1 LFLLVGI
8 VYLAS
13 WRMAGLPAT
22 GRYGETLVT
31 QQRPSDPTEDPTIA
45 ETGQFVASSRDSRA
59 R

>member
-1 LFLLVGI
+1 
-8 VYLAS
+8 
-13 WRMAGLPAT
+13 MAGLPAT